1 MSHLKDKI
9 LDTEVGL
16 AIDGGYDDMYPKP
29 DTVPVRIRKS
39 GYTKGNSDVT
49 RHRILLV
56 ACDLVTKVGLG
67 NIRRDTIAR
76 RAGVGMGTVSLHF
89 GDMQGLR
96 YAIMVHAVDTE
107 RLEII
112 AMGLANGDPVA
123 IKAPKA
129 LRVKALQTLL

>member
-9 LDTEVGL
+9 LDAEVGL

-29 DTVPVRIRKS
+29 DSAPVRVGKV
-39 GYTKGNSDVT
+39 GHVKGNSDVT
-49 RHRILLV
+49 RHRILV
-56 ACDLVTKVGLG
+56 IACDMVAKIGMS
-67 NIRRDTIAR
+67 NIRRDAIAR

-89 GDMQGLR
+89 GDMEGLR
-96 YAIMVHAVDTE
+96 HAIMTHAVHTE

-123 IKAPKA
+123 IKASKA
-129 LRVKALQTLL
+129 LRVKALQTLI